1 MRKKSVLLV
10 SVGLALLVGLL
21 GVAAMAQEG
30 DAPPMPPTPTPAGPE
45 VESEVGS
52 LPPAQ
57 PGQPLAPTPTPRPPE
72 PELKDGETGS
82 ASARQP
88 VKPPAPPTPT
98 PGGPAAGTGP
108 VPLGVV
114 AYESTL
120 SKVNDDTLHAHS
132 RTAYP
137 DAKGVRADCPILW
150 WNAGAGR
157 WDEVCRGADFIDP
170 WDDDGSAD
178 FDRTFYQTGWF
189 IQVCEHRSSEN
200 NGQTW
205 IFRYGP
211 NYSQQIYLP

>member
-1 MRKKSVLLV
+1 MRKKSVLWV

-30 DAPPMPPTPTPAGPE
+30 DAPPMPPTPTPGGPE

-52 LPPAQ
+52 
-57 PGQPLAPTPTPRPPE
+57 
-72 PELKDGETGS
+72 KDGETGS
-82 ASARQP
+82 ASALQP
-88 VKPPAPPTPT
+88 VNPPPPPTPT
-98 PGGPAAGTGP
+98 PGGPAAETGP

-120 SKVNDDTLHAHS
+120 SKVNDDTLHVHS

-157 WDEVCRGADFIDP
+157 WDEVGRGADFINSSS
-170 WDDDGSAD
+170 DDDSAD
-178 FDRTFYQTGWF
+178 FDRTFYQTGQF

-200 NGQTW
+200 NGQSW

-211 NYSQQIYLP
+211 NYSQQVYLP

>member
-1 MRKKSVLLV
+1 MCKKNVLLV

-30 DAPPMPPTPTPAGPE
+30 DTPPAPPTPTPGGPE
-45 VESEVGS
+45 VESELGP

-72 PELKDGETGS
+72 PEVKDGETGS
-82 ASARQP
+82 ASALQP
-88 VKPPAPPTPT
+88 VNPPPPPTPT
-98 PGGPAAGTGP
+98 PGGPVAEIGP

-120 SKVNDDTLHAHS
+120 SKVNDDVLHAHS

-157 WDEVCRGADFIDP
+157 WDEVGRGADFINSSR
-170 WDDDGSAD
+170 DDDSAD

-189 IQVCEHRSSEN
+189 QQICEHRSSDN
-200 NGQTW
+200 NGQSW

-211 NYSQQIYLP
+211 NYSQEVYLP